1 MIQVER
7 LVKNFGMHPVLR
19 GVDLHVAR
27 GEFLTLLGPN
37 GAGKTTLLRIVATLS
52 QPTSG
57 EVRVGGWR
65 LPDAAPRVRPHLG
78 LISHQTLLY
87 GELTAAE
94 NLRFFARLYGL
105 PEPEPRIHD
114 VLGAV
119 GLSGRQDDLV
129 DSFSRGMQQRLAIAR
144 AILHEPEVLLLD
156 EPYTGLDQ
164 SAAIMLDE
172 LLRSVATTGRTVM
185 MTTHDIARGLANSDQ
200 VAILS
205 HGRIAF
211 CEPSERFEPGDFV
224 RVYDQVVR
232 GLWPS

>member
-1 MIQVER
+1 MIQVRR
-7 LVKNFGMHPVLR
+7 LVKNFGVHPVLR
-19 GVDLHVAR
+19 GVDLDVPR

-37 GAGKTTLLRIVATLS
+37 GAGKTTLLRILATLS
-52 QPTSG
+52 RPTSG

-65 LPDAAPRVRPHLG
+65 LPEGAARVRPHLG

-94 NLRFFARLYGL
+94 NLRFFARVYGL
-105 PEPEPRIHD
+105 AEPERRIEQ

-119 GLSGRQDDLV
+119 GLAGRQHDLV
-129 DSFSRGMQQRLAIAR
+129 ESFSRGMQQRLAIAR

-164 SAAIMLDE
+164 SAAVMLDE
-172 LLRSVATTGRTVM
+172 LLRSVATSGRTVV
-185 MTTHDIARGLANSDQ
+185 MTTHDIARGLASCDQ

-205 HGRIAF
+205 RGQIVFRERSEGLEPAGFYRIYEGA
-211 CEPSERFEPGDFV
+211 
-224 RVYDQVVR
+224 VR
-232 GLWPS
+232 GLQVT